1 MDSLHLQSTI
11 ASLISRS
18 GKPVLK
24 KNIKQ
29 AAAEAEK
36 RSPCLLLCRRIRRL
50 FHASLVRRQ
59 AGQKICAQ
67 VLLLLNCDVLC
78 ELEEAAQN
86 CT

>member
-50 FHASLVRRQ
+50 LQASLVRRQ
-59 AGQKICAQ
+59 AGQ
-67 VLLLLNCDVLC
+67 
-78 ELEEAAQN
+78 
-86 CT
+86 